1 MNKGIRRG
9 LLCVVL
15 AACLML
21 AGCQAKRGD
30 QVAVLLDG
38 QPWDG
43 APVSPE
49 AAGPRVYITLDGDKL
64 IDLPFSE
71 PRTVTVRQPD
81 GAENAVVITGD
92 AVYMAH
98 ANCENQD
105 CVHQGKVSA
114 PGKQIICL
122 PHKLW
127 IEVVSDG
134 ETSAAEMDV
143 DAVAGN
149 EGKAESLDAVAR

>member
-1 MNKGIRRG
+1 MRG
-9 LLCVVL
+9 KANIVVGAIVGL
-15 AACLML
+15 VLVAAIVLYALMQ
-21 AGCQAKRGD
+21 AGGGTSMKAI
-30 QVAVLLDG
+30 VH
-38 QPWDG
+38 
-43 APVSPE
+43 
-49 AAGPRVYITLDGDKL
+49 DGDGGVHEL
-64 IDLPFSE
+64 SL
-71 PRTVTVRQPD
+71 
-81 GAENAVVITGD
+81 AENQERAITTSLGTNVVIVENG
-92 AVYMAH
+92 AVYVREAD
-98 ANCENQD
+98 CENQD

>member
-1 MNKGIRRG
+1 MRG
-9 LLCVVL
+9 KANIVVGAIVGL
-15 AACLML
+15 VLVAAIVLYALM
-21 AGCQAKRGD
+21 QA
-30 QVAVLLDG
+30 DG
-38 QPWDG
+38 G
-43 APVSPE
+43 TSMKAIVH
-49 AAGPRVYITLDGDKL
+49 DGDGGVHEL
-64 IDLPFSE
+64 SL
-71 PRTVTVRQPD
+71 
-81 GAENAVVITGD
+81 AENQERAITTSLGTNVVIVENG
-92 AVYMAH
+92 AVYVREAD
-98 ANCENQD
+98 CENQD

>member
-1 MNKGIRRG
+1 MRG
-9 LLCVVL
+9 KANIVVGAIVGL
-15 AACLML
+15 VLVAAIVLYALMQ
-21 AGCQAKRGD
+21 AGGGTSMKAI
-30 QVAVLLDG
+30 VH
-38 QPWDG
+38 
-43 APVSPE
+43 
-49 AAGPRVYITLDGDKL
+49 DGDGGVHEL
-64 IDLPFSE
+64 SL
-71 PRTVTVRQPD
+71 
-81 GAENAVVITGD
+81 AENQERAITTSLGTNVVIVENG
-92 AVYMAH
+92 AVYVREAD
-98 ANCENQD
+98 CENQD
-105 CVHQGKVSA
+105 CVHQGKVNT

>member
-1 MNKGIRRG
+1 MRG
-9 LLCVVL
+9 KANIVVGAIVGL
-15 AACLML
+15 VLVAAIVLYALM
-21 AGCQAKRGD
+21 QA
-30 QVAVLLDG
+30 DG
-38 QPWDG
+38 G
-43 APVSPE
+43 TSMKAIVH
-49 AAGPRVYITLDGDKL
+49 DGDGGVHEL
-64 IDLPFSE
+64 SL
-71 PRTVTVRQPD
+71 
-81 GAENAVVITGD
+81 AENQERAITTSLGTNVVIVENG
-92 AVYMAH
+92 AVYVREAD
-98 ANCENQD
+98 CENQD

-149 EGKAESLDAVAR
+149 EGKAEGLDAVAR